1 MLYQISN
8 GAVAFGDDVI
18 LHSIDFEIRNTEK
31 IAIVGRNGCGK
42 TTLLKLISGE
52 VEMEKLDSD
61 ESAFIAKAG
70 NPEIGYLKQIAFD
83 DPDVTLEQEVRKCF
97 VKMDERKAELARAAA
112 ELEHDYSDEKV
123 ARYTAMEEAFKD
135 DGGYYYEKEYEV
147 MIRKFGF
154 SDDERKKPIRD
165 FSGGQQTKIAF
176 IKLLLSKPDILL
188 LDEPTNHLD
197 VTTIEW
203 LEGYLKSYPK
213 AVVVVSHDR
222 MFLDNVVDVVYEIE
236 YGTARRYPG
245 NYTNF
250 IARKK
255 ENYDKQMKDHIAQQ
269 KEIERLQRMVTRFK
283 GKPTKTSMAQSK
295 QKAIDRMVI
304 IEAPDKYD
312 NKTFHA
318 NFQPEKETGND
329 VLYTSELAIGYDHPL
344 SVVSLD
350 LKRGEK
356 LGILGGN
363 GLGKSTFLKT
373 IVGKIPA
380 LSGEYRFGT
389 NVQIGYFDQ
398 QMAMYT
404 SNKTVLDDFWDEYP
418 NLTETEAR
426 NALGAFLFSGE
437 DVFKNVNMLSGG
449 EKVRLA
455 LCKILKTRPNV
466 LVLDEP
472 TNHMDIVGKETL
484 ESMLKD
490 YKGTLI
496 FVSHDR
502 YFVKKVATQLL
513 VFEDGTTNLYQFGYE
528 QYQEKLDREAS
539 ESKNVYRGNAIFGGA
554 ISQNGSSQT
563 GGSQTGSDA
572 NRSTS
577 QTAAAGNVGES
588 TNANSAAQA
597 GGMAVSSTGKAYYN
611 PGKERSKIQKKVKKA
626 EEDLAVK
633 EAKLDELKAEL
644 MKPEYQSSYSKLTEI
659 QNEIDALEEEILID
673 MEAWEE
679 LSSQLEA
686 LE

>member
-528 QYQEKLDREAS
+528 QYQEKLDREAE
-539 ESKNVYRGNAIFGGA
+539 ESKNAYRGNAIFGGA

-563 GGSQTGSDA
+563 AGSQTGSDA

-577 QTAAAGNVGES
+577 QTAAAGNVGEG

-633 EAKLDELKAEL
+633 EEKLDELKTEL

-659 QNEIDALEEEILID
+659 QNEIDSLEEEILID

-686 LE
+686 LG

>member
-135 DGGYYYEKEYEV
+135 DGGYYYENEYEV

-283 GKPTKTSMAQSK
+283 GKPTKTAMAQSK

-418 NLTETEAR
+418 NLTEPEAR
-426 NALGAFLFSGE
+426 NALGAFLFSGD

-528 QYQEKLDREAS
+528 QYQEKLDREAE

-563 GGSQTGSDA
+563 GSDVK
-572 NRSTS
+572 RSTS
-577 QTAAAGNVGES
+577 QTGAAGNVGES

-611 PGKERSKIQKKVKKA
+611 PGKERSKVQKKVKKA

-659 QNEIDALEEEILID
+659 QNEIDSLEEEILID

-686 LE
+686 LG